1 MSKYDRLRDWLKGSG
16 KASARLRF
24 SEIEAILG
32 ENLPATARRK
42 RQWWANSGGNAQNRH
57 VQANAWYDAGYRV
70 ETVDFERE
78 TVTFVRG

>member
-1 MSKYDRLRDWLKGSG
+1 MSKYDCLRDWLRENG
-16 KASARLRF
+16 KSSVRIQF

-32 ENLPATARRK
+32 ENLPATARRR

-70 ETVDFERE
+70 ESVDFEGE